1 MRSLREI
8 RNPRPESRRKPEH
21 RSLNTERRIRPS
33 GAPFFPGEVGAGK
46 LSDFG
51 SGPRLALAT
60 LGLVLS
66 LSSAALAQP
75 RPYIGYVYPAGGQQG
90 TTFPVK
96 VGGQNLDDVCQV
108 LVTGS
113 GVTARV
119 VEYYRRLNP
128 QEMQLLSEQLRELK
142 RATSSVAAAETM
154 MKADTPMMASDAA
167 MMMSAPAA
175 ARRTAAPARDD
186 AAPLLVAR
194 IEKRNREYVQTPACS
209 SIATLAFAEVTVA
222 PDAAPGPRELR
233 LVTPRGV
240 SNPLAFHVGQAPEH
254 TRKPMLTAV
263 QQVLGKEAQAL
274 RKRPTNEVEV
284 RLPVPCTANG
294 QIASGEVNRYRFE
307 ARKGQRLV
315 LAAQARQLVPYIADA
330 VPGWFQPVMA
340 LYDARGRELAYADDY
355 RFKPDPVILFEVP
368 KDGEYVLAITD
379 AIYRGREDFVY
390 RVTIGELPFVTS
402 LFPLGAKA
410 GAAVT
415 PKLKGWN
422 LSEATLAPPAA
433 DAKPGIYQ
441 LTATS
446 KGLVSNPVPFALDRL
461 PETLETETNNTPA
474 TAQRIKL
481 PVILNGRVDRP
492 DDWDVFQFNGKSNE
506 TIAVEVMARR
516 LDSPLDSVIKLT
528 DADGRLLAFNDD
540 REDLAAGLNTHHA
553 DSAFLAK
560 LPADGAYFVHLGDT
574 ARKGGEE
581 YGYRLRVSAPQPDFD
596 LRVVPSS
603 VSLRTNSSAS
613 LTVYAQRRDGFNGAI
628 KLELTNPPPGFSAA
642 PVTLPAGQNTA
653 RLSIK
658 GPVAPTKE
666 TVSLSVVGRGRIG
679 DKEVVRE
686 AVPAEDRMQ
695 AFLWRHLVPASE
707 LHALVFDPGYQA
719 PPRRSAP
726 VRPPSPASTK
736 VVVAATPAVT
746 NAAAGTNAATGT
758 NAVAAKPKFT
768 KQQVASRLRQ
778 LKLLYEEGLLTDDFY
793 ADKVA
798 ECEAVQ

>member
-1 MRSLREI
+1 MRHEAEI
-8 RNPRPESRRKPEH
+8 RSPKSEIQTKPDIRKPDGDGGGCFPRP
-21 RSLNTERRIRPS
+21 
-33 GAPFFPGEVGAGK
+33 PFLPGEVRAREF
-46 LSDFG
+46 SHFG
-51 SGPRLALAT
+51 FGPRLALAT
-60 LGLVLS
+60 LGLL
-66 LSSAALAQP
+66 LALPPAAPAQT

-90 TTFPVK
+90 TTFPIK

-142 RATSSVAAAETM
+142 RATSSVAAAGTM

-167 MMMSAPAA
+167 MMMSDAA
-175 ARRTAAPARDD
+175 SARKTAAPAKNDS
-186 AAPLLVAR
+186 APLLVGR

-240 SNPLAFHVGQAPEH
+240 SNPLAFHVGQVPEH

-284 RLPVPCTANG
+284 RLSVPCTANG

-315 LAAQARQLVPYIADA
+315 LATQARQLVPYIADA

-340 LYDARGRELAYADDY
+340 LYDARGWELAYADDY

-368 KDGEYVLAITD
+368 KDGEYLLAITD

-410 GAAVT
+410 GAPVT

-422 LSEATLAPPAA
+422 LAEATLTAPPA
-433 DAKPGIYQ
+433 DAGPGLCQ
-441 LTATS
+441 LTATR

-461 PETLETETNNTPA
+461 PETIETETNNTPA

-528 DADGRLLAFNDD
+528 AADGRLLAFNDD

-581 YGYRLRVSAPQPDFD
+581 YGYRLRLSAPQPDFD

-613 LTVYAQRRDGFNGAI
+613 LTVYVQRRDGFNGAI
-628 KLELTNPPPGFSAA
+628 KLELPHPPPGFSAA
-642 PVTLPAGQNTA
+642 PVTLAAGQSTA
-653 RLSIK
+653 RLSVK

-666 TVSLSVVGRGRIG
+666 AVSLSVVGRARIG
-679 DKEVVRE
+679 DKEIVRE

-695 AFLWRHLVPASE
+695 AFLWRHLVPASD
-707 LHALVFDPGYQA
+707 LQALVFDPGYQ
-719 PPRRSAP
+719 PLPRRNAP
-726 VRPPSPASTK
+726 VRPPPPTNI
-736 VVVAATPAVT
+736 VVAATPAVT
-746 NAAAGTNAATGT
+746 NAATVTNAAAGTNAVA
-758 NAVAAKPKFT
+758 AAKPKFT

-798 ECEAVQ
+798 ECEAAQ